1 MSECLDTGYDQ
12 CAAIRGDE
20 GSGHWE
26 PEEKQKFAKGSE
38 KLSEEAETE
47 GKIIFF
53 FNKIDT
59 LIIQK

>member
-1 MSECLDTGYDQ
+1 MNECLDPGYDQ

-26 PEEKQKFAKGSE
+26 PEEERKFAKERE
-38 KLSEEAETE
+38 KLSEGAETE
-47 GKIIFF
+47 DKIIFF

>member
-1 MSECLDTGYDQ
+1 MNECLDPGYDQ

-26 PEEKQKFAKGSE
+26 PEEKQKCE
-38 KLSEEAETE
+38 KFSEEADTE

>member
-1 MSECLDTGYDQ
+1 MNECLDPGYDQ
-12 CAAIRGDE
+12 CAAIRGKE

-26 PEEKQKFAKGSE
+26 PEEERKFAKERE
-38 KLSEEAETE
+38 KLSEEVETE

>member
-1 MSECLDTGYDQ
+1 MSECLDPGYDQ

-26 PEEKQKFAKGSE
+26 PEEEQKFAEEGE
-38 KLSEEAETE
+38 KLSEEVGTE

>member
-1 MSECLDTGYDQ
+1 MNKYLDPGYNQ
-12 CAAIRGDE
+12 CEAIKGDE

-26 PEEKQKFAKGSE
+26 PEEERKFAKERE
-38 KLSEEAETE
+38 KLSEEIETE